1 MTKCVSATWKH
12 INIHK
17 TMSKSPGNDKKSNT
31 DRDRITKGIT
41 KGVLI
46 ILLLHLLHFKTL

>member
-17 TMSKSPGNDKKSNT
+17 TMSKPPGNDKKSKT